1 MQDLSN
7 FIEISVTNSDA
18 IDAEL
23 KAEARKAG
31 DYETLFPLASF
42 NDKIMVVY
50 ADGSEE
56 TFKHLYLSTC
66 ELDDVDWTK
75 VVECWEC

>member
-7 FIEISVTNSDA
+7 LIEISVTNSDA

-31 DYETLFPLASF
+31 DYETLFPLVSF
-42 NDKIMVVY
+42 NDKIMVVF
-50 ADGSEE
+50 ADGSEVN
-56 TFKHLYLSTC
+56 F
-66 ELDDVDWTK
+66 
-75 VVECWEC
+75 